1 MQHFIHGRKQKITKE
16 RVGMKWNFLKNCK
29 KTLSKTATSQDQ
41 QWPAINSSAER
52 IRNDIGN
59 QIREGTSRPFAGT
72 GKPIEALY
80 GAARMNAVVAN
91 IGGGSKATGGGG
103 MVQGMDLL
111 LKYTQADTVV
121 RMEDRVKVL
130 NRKSKK
136 QN

>member
-16 RVGMKWNFLKNCK
+16 RVGMKWNFLKNRK
-29 KTLSKTATSQDQ
+29 KTYQNCYITGQ

>member
-16 RVGMKWNFLKNCK
+16 RVGMKWNFLKNRK

-72 GKPIEALY
+72 GSSALQICKFLY
-80 GAARMNAVVAN
+80 R
-91 IGGGSKATGGGG
+91 IGFITLRNDQYNKALGLTR
-103 MVQGMDLL
+103 
-111 LKYTQADTVV
+111 Y
-121 RMEDRVKVL
+121 EDDP
-130 NRKSKK
+130 
-136 QN
+136 

>member
-1 MQHFIHGRKQKITKE
+1 
-16 RVGMKWNFLKNCK
+16 
-29 KTLSKTATSQDQ
+29 
-41 QWPAINSSAER
+41 
-52 IRNDIGN
+52 
-59 QIREGTSRPFAGT
+59 
-72 GKPIEALY
+72 
-80 GAARMNAVVAN
+80 MNAVVAN